1 MSDQELKVGVVFEF
15 KGIDDIE
22 QIGVAVE
29 KAMKSALGQ
38 FGVKGGVLEV
48 RMANVE
54 EFKQA
59 IALFQ
64 TAVKELANVLKNT
77 SIKIDPSDAQSK
89 SSGARSSGAIS
100 QQGRSQISLGDLSK
114 AEAVSIASSMLTP
127 LTATER
133 KLENIKDIF
142 RSIAK
147 GMTEFERDIYSANLA
162 VSAITNSFDAFEDK
176 YRNAMGGTG
185 SMILKSIQEV
195 DSKFQQF
202 GQRAVGGITII
213 DKAMSSMFRGQLNE
227 FARMLVSVAS
237 DLDSKLSQARAEYAR
252 LQADPTSTEA
262 QRFLA
267 KEILIAAQQT
277 AAARKAEL
285 DSLAQDIDR
294 MDTLVRQQEDQARR
308 RAKFER
314 DNANIENRIAT
325 SLQTDFTKEI
335 GDVIGEGDS
344 ARIRALTDNYEGL
357 GRSITNQI
365 KQADK
370 LSETIRSSFQES
382 RVAIQ
387 AATLEL
393 QQLEST
399 FDSLPEGEVKSSRV
413 AAISSLRSLI
423 ANTQDYSEALEGE
436 LARIEASIVAL
447 KERKVVTNQ
456 MLNTLRKE
464 RRESEETAK
473 ANENAYR
480 GAIKARRALEVAMS
494 NDIIQGIAVLDPNTT
509 KDVKQAERALSKLDS
524 EVINVKSSIKQMGI
538 AFASEMAEIDKKA
551 RNREGEFS
559 VFAADD
565 DLDDNQMAEYFNLID
580 KQIQG
585 LRKKTQREIE
595 ANEVALERASIIRQ
609 TAGEE
614 IASFLKQAKSI
625 EAINKELEK
634 QVGLEAKLARARA
647 NLVSGT
653 AMIASGDQDGGSAAI
668 KLATDAYKG
677 LNREIEAILL
687 KVDAYQAEGGQLTA
701 EQLQGVQALR
711 EYQRE
716 SQRTSLGIDNVVS
729 AMKRQIDALDRLRA
743 KSSAALE
750 NPLMKIGAAGLG
762 LDYKDA
768 QDVKDVKDAI
778 SATRSELA
786 RLQNQKVQIELEFK
800 AETSRIDEEF
810 NANSGIFSGKAQQEM
825 TEIYNNLMS
834 ERSAVHR
841 ATIAQITQSENQLRQ
856 TLKNNVT
863 EANQD
868 FLDLAATYQKLLVQ
882 IDNSEEA
889 IRRFG
894 KTSDL
899 AARALKVGF
908 EGDDFGFGL
917 KSMQMAVAEM
927 NRYSSNAR
935 KMIADIERA
944 KLAGVELDASQEAVY
959 DELVRTEEAA
969 TRFATSMDRTT
980 KAIKLTKQSVDS
992 VESSIEG
999 LRGNLAIAGAM
1010 KGINLDLSV
1019 DMNLD
1024 LAKKGIKSI
1033 ESSIRS
1039 IEQIEV
1045 DIILGRDSQIKEIM
1059 TEAANQVGRFADLS
1073 GDALAIEARRV
1084 NLVRGVSEFYNEQ
1097 LSRVGSIRQEADLLN
1112 LSVGEQLRNQVK
1124 TEEVTRKTND
1134 AMKEAQLISAQ
1145 LVALA
1150 QRESAARAIVD
1161 PKDRT
1166 AALRSI
1172 GSEAIKLGN
1181 QLDSISA
1188 KLIKITEGSQEGS
1201 QMANTVASTAN
1212 VFKSYGDAIVLA
1224 EKRSEAFD
1232 KTIEKIEAGIVSLAS
1247 ATSIFNSQ
1255 GVLDLSIDFNL
1266 SEAKKAVNQIDKI
1279 IEELVSKKRLAVI
1292 EFAQESQIADDE
1304 FSNRSGRFQGINDVE
1319 ANEKL
1324 SQIYQELNN
1333 KLSDRVSRLNSAAE
1347 AVDRMNASSGESL
1360 RAAIKQEELQ
1370 RNLNAEFDKLAKKI
1384 DQSVSGISQ
1393 MNTVFTRLISGSGG
1407 SDIGQAIFGDISS
1420 RANAAKKAIL
1430 DAEAAIRQMEANGA
1444 SLTAAQKNLMNALR
1458 GSISQFSSL
1467 ATAAKSLENF
1477 LAGTDKAV
1485 KEVDIT
1491 LRKLAANPIISG
1503 SKPLDVN
1510 IKSDRDAG
1518 AKALKDLEGLASK
1531 IAAREIEL
1539 DIDFNFNI
1547 EKLRA
1552 DRVRLEGIFSDI
1564 KIGESAQADSR
1575 LDEAIKALTAE
1586 YQRAKVQIDATKK
1599 SAESF
1604 YNLNSQRLFDFERE
1618 SKDLEKVE
1626 KAMERV
1632 DKVMTSIARN
1642 RERTGAAFSMLNS
1655 GDNLERISGLQQ
1667 LQKAGSEA
1675 RSLADEILKLDF
1687 EIRQLTNSNVKLTSS
1702 QQQKV
1707 DAMIRERNALM
1718 QLDSAVRKR
1727 NEQLER
1733 QKRLEIELGQALQ
1746 LYNDRTAD
1754 SIRHQ
1759 FAFINALT
1767 VVTSV
1772 IFGVRMAFSELINE
1786 SRAFAR
1792 TLTVMESNTNDF
1804 AKVYENL
1811 KEITRE
1817 VSVEFGRSIDEVAE
1831 IVKQFGSAGFSAE
1844 EAMSALRSTTQLIV
1858 STNGDAETSARAI
1871 AGIYRVFG
1879 KELKQTGSDMAAFAR
1894 INDVLL
1900 GVYKFHQAE
1909 LDEMVQGF
1917 RFAGSAAK
1925 IAGFSYSE
1933 TSAMLAVLND
1943 NMIKSGTA
1951 GRGLQVVLAQVASK
1965 SDQFQKAF
1973 GVTIDRGAPLTDQ
1986 FLSLL
1991 SQVNAQ
1997 MSSGVYTVAEL
2008 DKRFKLFGLRGA
2020 RSFAVLAEQ
2029 FPAVLEAMERLDKE
2043 SKGLG
2048 NQLSQIVKNELA
2060 TQFEGAKQALIG
2072 IAREFIEPAKNLL
2085 VIFADL
2091 IKGARDIFI
2100 AFDPISSVIASVI
2113 LFTAV
2118 VSAFLMTLKA
2128 TLSVLVVM
2136 GVQFKQGAALILAE
2150 AKAAMTNTAAF
2161 RAMAAAK
2168 GAAAA
2173 SSSAMN
2179 SAAGASVASNIKLA
2193 KTTKDVASASTAM
2206 GAATTAGSVKIMA
2219 LVGVVVILAGLFIY
2233 FSNSVRTLR
2242 SRLDE
2247 LAGSLSQVENNLG
2260 ELKKFEETI
2269 DSIQRSTLA
2278 PAAKANSVLQILK
2291 NTNGEVIRGEA
2302 IASKSRQEITE
2313 AIDANIFALKEEA
2326 EIRRRILETQQKQLE
2341 LQAKIAKFNVVD
2353 KEITS
2358 IDLKDVFTFDNLS
2371 GAITSPIDHIVK
2383 QYSAVWGV
2391 LNSNIN
2397 EGGLGSTSYLN
2408 ELVEKFDETSKE
2420 ADRLQGRLSSL
2431 RNNLESRTGSTFWDQ
2446 RSRET
2451 IRREIQEVEEDL
2463 ADLDFDEIE
2472 KKYSQRIS
2480 AIVRIISEAAAEV
2493 TKEGEK
2499 IEDNALKILDQQFSG
2514 RFSDSLMKAVRAGLS
2529 QEFFVP
2535 IQFRLAPK
2543 PGTDIKELL
2552 YGPLL
2557 EVVNTIDAPI
2567 PQGIFSG
2574 VTEEFVQVQI
2584 EVEAAGEAIRQM
2596 QQAIFQFDSQTN
2608 VSTRT
2613 SDRFKQAKD
2622 LLDQNAE
2629 AYQTLNKEAKDF
2641 SSVST
2646 DSVDGFIDDLNK
2658 MGDLKTLSIT
2668 NKALMEMFNE
2678 IASIQELSDDA
2689 FTSLSDSFGTQ
2700 IADKAS
2706 LAQAMFEEAGGTN
2719 INAVEKAE
2727 IKIQDLASA
2736 YLKTREAIRSLGNET
2751 ESVLSL
2757 NASMAAGLSN
2767 AVVNQYLPQIQ
2778 EGVSKFVS
2786 GIRSAIMTTAD
2797 LNPLEQMIN
2806 RRNALSQQLTAQALR
2821 DGSKVAKFE
2830 QETIDTLARAQSEV
2844 VAQKLMEDFQAQA
2857 TAQEEQLQ
2865 TLKDQIGTAETTL
2878 AQSTGSSEQQEAA
2891 EKQLGALV
2899 ETYKKRAELFKLDKE
2914 IALLKIQEVAEQ
2926 RKINQRLAEYIRLGE
2941 EAESLAKVKVRALA
2955 TEIQY
2960 WLKILRVQELL
2971 GRSQEIQQY
2980 FISEIQEKIAEVL
2993 ELQNE
2998 LMDSVTEEVAARHE
3012 ALSLIEKALD
3022 SENKFAGVQNDIT
3035 AKAAELNR
3043 ILFKTGQLERQLENN
3058 KAASSEIQSEIQK
3071 GLAEQAKVL
3080 TDILSHEEKWKNI
3093 NKEKEKALKN
3103 QHGIYKEI
3111 ADLLGDEVSRAESAL
3126 AESISNRMTN
3136 IADDEEAARQLAR
3149 VAGVSVNDAIF
3160 RREEV
3165 MDKLFQRMK
3174 SDYIPTLA
3182 EMADEFAALGDYIT
3196 ETAIRQEAYRKASQN
3211 LAKEQAAIELDSFFT
3226 NLDKGTKESL
3236 KEAGEDLEKFKGLI
3250 NDAFTGDPNN
3260 PDVEA
3265 RIAALTKYI
3274 EFRKRL
3280 QDAEAIAPDNNNM
3293 DILLGGLPPE
3303 EFFAV
3308 VKARLSEIMTDLNS
3322 IQDNEALIA
3331 ILKGQYQAAFGLDG
3345 EAKSSFENAVF
3356 TLVGS
3361 LDSLTNAIRT
3371 SGLLGKKLEAALPKS
3386 LQLDIPG
3393 WNTGGKIPGY
3403 GGGDTV
3409 PAMLE
3414 PGEYVIPKH
3423 IVKKMGTGFFEK
3435 LRAGQIPGF
3444 QNGGSTTGVPE
3455 ISKDEILKSKKND
3468 SLKDYLFNEFTF
3480 LHRHNVD
3487 SYRKIK
3493 GDVLENSES
3502 IAKNYEAIETSLSE
3516 VRNLQSGVNSNG
3528 QGIAKN
3534 HKAVQTSIINHLRAE
3549 REIKQAISNN
3559 GGVKLNTGGRIPGY
3573 GGGDTVPAMLE
3584 PGEYVIP
3591 KHIVKKMG
3599 TGFFEKLR
3607 AGQIPGFK
3615 TGGMVG
3621 GDLLGGAAKSFDVLF
3636 LKMVSAADNLSGAM
3650 DKVRESFDGELP
3662 LIREVIEDTR
3672 DKLISAITTEA
3683 GIGKV
3688 MKKAVKKGVDEA
3700 TKSEQGADVVNSIGE
3715 SSRGTGLINAS
3726 QAKGA
3731 ATTVTKEMQEWA
3743 ERAKITSILIEQGL
3757 KVAVGGIGLI
3767 ATSLSDI
3774 LVPEFAAE
3782 NARLRAELLETIS
3795 QIQETYEQT
3804 LDGQVKALQ
3813 RNETSYYAYLNAI
3826 QDAERARQEEILAA
3840 QEQYRESLRKTGQVM
3855 MEVIGGFSQDILA
3868 GTGAIGD
3875 AIASSIADEMQSK
3888 VKGAIAAPFL
3898 SVADDI
3904 DNMFKQTVDPKTGKV
3919 RGGGIGT
3926 TIKDGAKG
3934 AIDGLDS
3941 FFTTMK
3947 EAFTSEVPD
3956 FVGENGTAPFE
3967 DFEDAVNKI
3976 GEGMYE
3982 VTKQGAGFAAMLSG
3996 FALGGLTDMVSSL
4009 ISMTMSGDMG
4019 KGMVDAIE
4027 KFIEELPETIP
4038 AFIDSLIEN
4047 TDRLLNAI
4055 ADAMP
4060 AVVEVLVEEAPRF
4073 LDALVSSLEE
4083 TLPTIVEALAKALP
4097 ESIRKVVPI
4106 LSRLVQLVIQQI
4118 PTILESLAESIP
4130 TMMIEVLKQLPAIAW
4145 ELLKAIVQAI
4155 PKMIGG
4161 FFKGIFGGIFH
4172 QGGIVNTPTQE
4183 ALILAKKGE
4192 GILTPETVR
4201 RIGGASAI
4209 QALNAGMDPASFVPN
4224 TVDPSQLARQ
4234 TKVER
4239 ISPNMGSSNSVVNNN
4254 FQMSVPINGSESDRD
4269 LRAKADTLI
4278 EMVDE
4283 GLNKLAQD
4291 RKSKFAR
4298 RR

>member
-1 MSDQELKVGVVFEF
+1 MADQELKVGVVFEF

-48 RMANVE
+48 RMANVD

-64 TAVKELANVLKNT
+64 TAVKELANVLKDA

-89 SSGARSSGAIS
+89 SSGARSSGAIG
-100 QQGRSQISLGDLSK
+100 QQGRSQISLGDMTRE
-114 AEAVSIASSMLTP
+114 EAVSIASSMLTP

-142 RSIAK
+142 RSIAH

-195 DSKFQQF
+195 DSKFQHF

-252 LQADPTSTEA
+252 LRADPTSSQA

-267 KEILIAAQQT
+267 AEILQAAQQT

-382 RVAIQ
+382 REAIRK
-387 AATLEL
+387 ATMELEE
-393 QQLEST
+393 LEST
-399 FDSLPEGEVKSSRV
+399 FDMLPEGVAKSSRA

-423 ANTQDYSEALEGE
+423 ENTKDYSDALEGE

-494 NDIIQGIAVLDPNTT
+494 NDIIQGIAVLDPNAT

-524 EVINVKSSIKQMGI
+524 EVINVKSSIKQMGL

-565 DLDDNQMAEYFNLID
+565 DLDDDQMAEYFNLID
-580 KQIQG
+580 KQVQG

-614 IASFLKQAKSI
+614 IAAFLKQAKSI
-625 EAINKELEK
+625 EVINKELEK

-647 NLVSGT
+647 NLVTGT

-687 KVDAYQAEGGQLTA
+687 KIDTYQAEGGQLTT
-701 EQLQGVQALR
+701 EQLQGVQALQ

-868 FLDLAATYQKLLVQ
+868 FLDLADVYQKLLVQ

-894 KTSDL
+894 KSSDL

-917 KSMQMAVAEM
+917 KSMQLAVAEM

-944 KLAGVELDASQEAVY
+944 KLAGIALDASQEAVY

-969 TRFATSMDRTT
+969 TRFATSMDKTT
-980 KAIKLTKQSVDS
+980 KAIKLTKQTVDS
-992 VESSIEG
+992 VEASIEG
-999 LRGNLAIAGAM
+999 LRGNLAIAGVM

-1033 ESSIRS
+1033 EAGLKSID
-1039 IEQIEV
+1039 QVEV
-1045 DIILGRDSQIKEIM
+1045 DITLRKDAEINEVFRESAYQI
-1059 TEAANQVGRFADLS
+1059 GRFADLA
-1073 GDALAIEARRV
+1073 GDAQAIEERRL
-1084 NLVRGVSEFYNEQ
+1084 NIIKQITGFY
-1097 LSRVGSIRQEADLLN
+1097 D
-1112 LSVGEQLRNQVK
+1112 EQLRRVSTIKVGATNINSLVGDQLRKQVK
-1124 TEEVTRKTND
+1124 TEEVTRKTAE
-1134 AMKEAQLISAQ
+1134 AMKEAQLISTK

-1150 QRESAARAIVD
+1150 QREAQARAYTDPETRASELKAVGAEANKLAGQLETIGAKIFKLTEGSAAGVQI
-1161 PKDRT
+1161 
-1166 AALRSI
+1166 S
-1172 GSEAIKLGN
+1172 
-1181 QLDSISA
+1181 DSISY
-1188 KLIKITEGSQEGS
+1188 
-1201 QMANTVASTAN
+1201 TAYA
-1212 VFKSYGDAIVLA
+1212 FKTYGDAIIQA

-1232 KTIEKIEAGIVSLAS
+1232 KTISNLESGIRSLAS
-1247 ATSIFNSQ
+1247 STSVFNTAGGLNLSIFNPP
-1255 GVLDLSIDFNL
+1255 GGGLDLSIDFNL
-1266 SEAKKAVNQIDKI
+1266 SEAKKTVGQIDKI
-1279 IEELVSKKRLAVI
+1279 IEDVVSKRRLVVVEI
-1292 EFAQESQIADDE
+1292 AQEKDIAANE
-1304 FSNRSGRFQGINDVE
+1304 FKLRKGRFQDADDASAALKLREINQDLDNQLKRRLARLDDIESRIND
-1319 ANEKL
+1319 
-1324 SQIYQELNN
+1324 I
-1333 KLSDRVSRLNSAAE
+1333 
-1347 AVDRMNASSGESL
+1347 NASSGESI
-1360 RAAIKQEELQ
+1360 RIAIQQEELQ
-1370 RNLNAEFDKLAKKI
+1370 RKLNAEFEKLAVKI
-1384 DQSVSGISQ
+1384 DRSVLGFDQMELAFRNLKSGAS
-1393 MNTVFTRLISGSGG
+1393 
-1407 SDIGQAIFGDISS
+1407 SDLSQAIFGDVSA

-1430 DAEAAIRQMEANGA
+1430 DASMAIRDLEASGA
-1444 SLTAAQKNLMNALR
+1444 QLTAVQRQMIDQLNDSIGRFTSLAAAAKQLEEFFKGAQKA
-1458 GSISQFSSL
+1458 
-1467 ATAAKSLENF
+1467 ATD
-1477 LAGTDKAV
+1477 TD
-1485 KEVDIT
+1485 T
-1491 LRKLAANPIISG
+1491 LFKRLAANPIINNTRS
-1503 SKPLDVN
+1503 LDVS
-1510 IKSDRDAG
+1510 IKADRDAG
-1518 AKALKDLEGLASK
+1518 AKLLKDLEGAANK
-1531 IAAREIEL
+1531 IEAKEIEL
-1539 DIDFNFNI
+1539 DVDYNFNI
-1547 EKLRA
+1547 AKLQA
-1552 DRVRLEGIFSDI
+1552 DRQKVEGIFSDLSI
-1564 KIGESAQADSR
+1564 SDTAMLDGR
-1575 LDEAIKALTAE
+1575 LNEAVKALTSE
-1586 YQRAKVQIDATKK
+1586 YQRAKAAISVTKK
-1599 SAESF
+1599 EAQDLF
-1604 YNLNSQRLFDFERE
+1604 NLNSKRLLDFTQDAKSVE
-1618 SKDLEKVE
+1618 KLEKS
-1626 KAMERV
+1626 MERV
-1632 DKVMTSIARN
+1632 DQVMTAIARN
-1642 RERTGAAFSMLNS
+1642 RERTSAAFSMLGS

-1675 RSLADEILKLDF
+1675 RSLADKILELDF
-1687 EIRQLTNSNVKLTSS
+1687 EIRQLTSSNVKLTSS

-1811 KEITRE
+1811 KEVTRE

-1925 IAGFSYSE
+1925 VAGFSYSE

-1991 SQVNAQ
+1991 GQVNAQ

-2100 AFDPISSVIASVI
+2100 AFDPISSVIASVV

-2150 AKAAMTNTAAF
+2150 AKAAITNTAAF

-2168 GAAAA
+2168 GAAAT
-2173 SSSAMN
+2173 SSVVMN
-2179 SAAGASVASNIKLA
+2179 NTTSMLAANNVKLA

-2206 GAATTAGSVKIMA
+2206 GAATTAGSVQIMA

-2260 ELKKFEETI
+2260 ELKKFEDTI
-2269 DSIQRSTLA
+2269 ESIQRSTLA
-2278 PAAKANSVLQILK
+2278 PAAKANSVLQVLK

-2302 IASKSRQEITE
+2302 VARKSRQEITE

-2341 LQAKIAKFNVVD
+2341 AQAKIARLNVVD

-2431 RNNLESRTGSTFWDQ
+2431 RNNLESRTGNTFWDQ
-2446 RSRET
+2446 RSREK

-2463 ADLDFDEIE
+2463 ADLDFDDIE

-2480 AIVRIISEAAAEV
+2480 DIVRIISEAAAEV

-2499 IEDNALKILDQQFSG
+2499 IEDNAFKILDKQFSG

-2543 PGTDIKELL
+2543 PDTDIKELL

-2608 VSTRT
+2608 VSART

-2622 LLDQNAE
+2622 LLDQNAD

-2658 MGDLKTLSIT
+2658 MGDLKTLAIT
-2668 NKALMEMFNE
+2668 NQALMEMFNG

-2689 FTSLSDSFGTQ
+2689 FASLSESFGTQ
-2700 IADKAS
+2700 ITDKAS

-2719 INAVEKAE
+2719 INAVEKVE

-2757 NASMAAGLSN
+2757 NASMAAEISN
-2767 AVVNQYLPQIQ
+2767 AVVNQYLPKIQ
-2778 EGVSKFVS
+2778 EGVTKFVS
-2786 GIRSAIMTTAD
+2786 GIRGAIMTTAD

-2806 RRNALSQQLTAQALR
+2806 RRIALSQQLTAQGLR
-2821 DGSKVAKFE
+2821 DGSKMAQFE
-2830 QETIDTLARAQSEV
+2830 QNTIDALANAQAEIVS
-2844 VAQKLMEDFQAQA
+2844 QKLMEDFQAQA
-2857 TAQEEQLQ
+2857 RAQEEQLQ
-2865 TLKDQIGTAETTL
+2865 TLKDQINMAEDTL
-2878 AQSTGSSEQQEAA
+2878 SQSSGNTEKQEAA

-2899 ETYKKRAELFKLDKE
+2899 ETYKKQAELFKLDKE
-2914 IALLKIQEVAEQ
+2914 IALLKIQEAAEQ

-2941 EAESLAKVKVRALA
+2941 KSDSLAKVKVRALA

-2960 WLKILRVQELL
+2960 SLKILRVQELL
-2971 GRSQEIQQY
+2971 GRSAEVQQY
-2980 FISEIQEKIAEVL
+2980 FLSEIQEKIGDVL

-2998 LMDSVTEEVAARHE
+2998 LLDSVTEEVTARYE

-3022 SENKFAGVQNDIT
+3022 SENKFAGIQNDIT

-3043 ILFKTGQLERQLENN
+3043 ILFKTGQLEKQLENN

-3071 GLAEQAKVL
+3071 GLAEQAKIL
-3080 TDILSHEEKWKNI
+3080 TDILSHEEKWKEV

-3111 ADLLGDEVSRAESAL
+3111 ADLLGDEVSRAETAL

-3165 MDKLFQRMK
+3165 MEKLFQRMK
-3174 SDYIPTLA
+3174 SEYIPTLA

-3280 QDAEAIAPDNNNM
+3280 QDAEAIVPDNNNM

-3308 VKARLSEIMTDLNS
+3308 VRARLSEIMADLNS

-3331 ILKGQYQAAFGLDG
+3331 ILKGEYQAALGLDQA
-3345 EAKSSFENAVF
+3345 AKDSFDSAIT

-3361 LDSLTNAIRT
+3361 LDSLTNAIQT
-3371 SGLLGKKLEAALPKS
+3371 SELLGKKLEVSLPKR
-3386 LQLDIPG
+3386 LNLDIPG
-3393 WNTGGKIPGY
+3393 YNTGGKIPGY

-3423 IVKKMGTGFFEK
+3423 IVKKMGVGFFER
-3435 LRAGQIPGF
+3435 LRSGQIPGF
-3444 QNGGSTTGVPE
+3444 QSGGSASGVPE
-3455 ISKDEILKSKKND
+3455 ISKDKILESKKND
-3468 SLKDYLFNEFTF
+3468 SLRDYLFNEFTF

-3487 SYRKIK
+3487 SYRKIQR
-3493 GDVLENSES
+3493 DVLETSE
-3502 IAKNYEAIETSLSE
+3502 
-3516 VRNLQSGVNSNG
+3516 GV
-3528 QGIAKN
+3528 AKN
-3534 HKAVQTSIINHLRAE
+3534 HKAIQTSIVNHLRAE

-3584 PGEYVIP
+3584 PGEFVIP

-3599 TGFFEKLR
+3599 TGFFERLR
-3607 AGQIPGFK
+3607 SGQIPGFK

-3904 DNMFKQTVDPKTGKV
+3904 DDMFKKTVDPQTGKV

-3926 TIKDGAKG
+3926 TIKDGAQG

-3941 FFTTMK
+3941 FFAAMK
-3947 EAFTSEVPD
+3947 DGFTSEVPD
-3956 FVGENGTAPFE
+3956 RVGENGTAPFE

-3982 VTKQGAGFAAMLSG
+3982 VTKQGAQLATMLSG
-3996 FALGGLTDMVSSL
+3996 LTLSAVTDMVSSL
-4009 ISMTMSGDMG
+4009 ISMTMQEDSGAG
-4019 KGMVDAIE
+4019 TVDFIE
-4027 KFIEELPETIP
+4027 KFLEELPMAAP
-4038 AFIDSLIEN
+4038 VFIDNLIEN
-4047 TDRLLNAI
+4047 MDRLLDAV
-4055 ADAMP
+4055 AEAMP
-4060 AVVEVLVEEAPRF
+4060 AVIQVLIDEAPRF
-4073 LDALVSSLEE
+4073 LEALVTSLEE
-4083 TLPTIVEALAKALP
+4083 NLPVIVQALADALP
-4097 ESIRKVVPI
+4097 ALIQRVVPI

-4118 PTILESLAESIP
+4118 PTILESLAASIP
-4130 TMMIEVLKQLPAIAW
+4130 LLMVEVLKQLPSIAW
-4145 ELLKAIVQAI
+4145 ELIKAIVSAI

-4161 FFKGIFGGIFH
+4161 FFKGIFGGIFGGIFH